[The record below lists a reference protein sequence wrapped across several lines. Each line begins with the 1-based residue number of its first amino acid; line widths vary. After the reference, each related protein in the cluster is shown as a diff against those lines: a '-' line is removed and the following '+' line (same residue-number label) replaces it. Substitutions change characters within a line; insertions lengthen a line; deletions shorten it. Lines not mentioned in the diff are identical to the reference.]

1 MAIDVDSLPPRL
13 DDAPRSPSP
22 LIGAA
27 VFMICF
33 VVGSTTA
40 LLLWPK
46 RYPTATPVF
55 WVAVAIVP
63 LLLSAL
69 SALVPWLF
77 YAGTKRS
84 IQAWNDRRDQFVSG
98 VFERE
103 SRPIALLGCVCRMPL
118 DDDNALA
125 KLAEGEHPLAP
136 QQTPDKRTAVAA
148 RWFTAPAFS
157 VGTDPREYDAERQRS
172 LLPSLLR
179 SMLDALKHRIN
190 ALPPDLPLNI
200 ALFVDAPSFEEEVR
214 PRMQSIWDGLKLRAY
229 SFGTE
234 PTVPNSMALDAW
246 LDSQDDRSGEHATLL
261 LIVQLHALVS
271 KPPPAGS
278 TEVAIALLM
287 TPQEVAQ
294 RHRLNELAHIHR
306 PRQGAIASLQQA
318 LSLALKWGGAQPA
331 DIHHLW
337 HAGFDKIGQQA
348 LLSAVRMENI
358 PLSDGRPV
366 SGEHDIDRLVGDAG
380 IAADWFVLACA
391 SEFAQSYG
399 GPQLVA
405 RHDGIHSM
413 LTVVRPVLRSPAQG
427 RL

>member
-1 MAIDVDSLPPRL
+1 MAIHVDSLPPRL
-13 DDAPRSPSP
+13 DDAPRRPSP
-22 LIGAA
+22 LIGAV

-33 VVGSTTA
+33 VAGSTTA

-69 SALVPWLF
+69 AALVPWLF

-84 IQAWNDRRDQFVSG
+84 IQAWNDRRDRFVSG

-103 SRPIALLGCVCRMPL
+103 SQPIALLGCVCRIPVEE
-118 DDDNALA
+118 DHAIA
-125 KLAEGEHPLAP
+125 KLAAGEHRLAP
-136 QQTPDKRTAVAA
+136 QQTPDKGAAIAA
-148 RWFTAPAFS
+148 RWFPAPAFS
-157 VGTDPREYDAERQRS
+157 IEMDPREYDAERQCA

-179 SMLDALKHRIN
+179 SMLGTLKPRIN
-190 ALPPDLPLNI
+190 ALPPALPLNV
-200 ALFVDAPSFEEEVR
+200 ALFVDAPLFEEAL
-214 PRMQSIWDGLKLRAY
+214 PPCMQSIWDGLGLRAF
-229 SFGTE
+229 SFSTE
-234 PTVPNSMALDAW
+234 PTVPNQMALDAW
-246 LDSQDDRSGEHATLL
+246 LDSHDDSSGEHATLL
-261 LIVQLHALVS
+261 VIVQLHALVS
-271 KPPPAGS
+271 QPPPAGS
-278 TEVAIALLM
+278 TEVAVALLM
-287 TPQEVAQ
+287 TPREVAQ
-294 RHRLNELAHIHR
+294 RHRLTELAHIHR
-306 PRQGAIASLQQA
+306 PRQGAIAALQQA
-318 LSLALKWGGAQPA
+318 LSLALKWGGAPPA

-337 HAGFDKIGQQA
+337 HAGFDKVGQQA
-348 LLSAVRMENI
+348 LLSAVHTENI

-380 IAADWFVLACA
+380 IAADWFALACA

-413 LTVVRPVLRSPAQG
+413 LTVVRPVLRSPVQS